1 MLGGHEFIR
10 RYLQCRQDSS
20 RSAENWDWL
29 RVLPRT
35 PLEILRFCEHLIP
48 AKKKRDFCRWNFGRK
63 EEEKEKMFRG
73 SKGEA
78 LEARFEGRGKYFR
91 GVCSAVNKDGS
102 VDVIFDAAM

>member
-1 MLGGHEFIR
+1 
-10 RYLQCRQDSS
+10 
-20 RSAENWDWL
+20 
-29 RVLPRT
+29 
-35 PLEILRFCEHLIP
+35 
-48 AKKKRDFCRWNFGRK
+48 
-63 EEEKEKMFRG
+63 MFRG

>member
-48 AKKKRDFCRWNFGRK
+48 AKKRDLSLEFWKRGGKR
-63 EEEKEKMFRG
+63 KMFRG